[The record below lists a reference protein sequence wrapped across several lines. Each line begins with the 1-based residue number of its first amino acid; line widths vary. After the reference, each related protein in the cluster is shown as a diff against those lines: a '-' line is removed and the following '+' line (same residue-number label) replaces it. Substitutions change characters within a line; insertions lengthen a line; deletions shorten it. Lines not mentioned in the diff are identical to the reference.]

1 MDRASMIHAEP
12 YLNSFIPEY
21 NHKSGMFLCMS
32 GTAEVLINNS
42 VYRLEKGVLY
52 VVSPLVTIHRI
63 SQSADFD
70 GIHILDDWEVFYPVI
85 HTIIDTILQLK
96 LWNSPCLRL
105 NETEIEFLISRSA
118 LIEGKRK
125 EMENAS
131 IAEEKNLILR
141 MIQLLEQETMLEII
155 RVYFRNKTV
164 ESHPMDK
171 KESIVYNFIYSLH
184 FNFKQQRSVTFY
196 ADEARL
202 STGYFTA
209 VVREKTG
216 RTPSE
221 WIIDITITQAKLLL
235 EKTKKSIKEIA
246 ADLNFPEQ
254 FTFRKYF
261 KQHTGIAPKEYRANS
276 SCTNNVSH

>member
-96 LWNSPCLRL
+96 LRNSPCLRL
-105 NETEIEFLISRSA
+105 NETEVDFLISRND
-118 LIEGKRK
+118 LIEGKRR

-171 KESIVYNFIYSLH
+171 KESIVFYFIYSLH

-246 ADLNFPEQ
+246 AELNFPEQ

-261 KQHTGIAPKEYRANS
+261 KQHTGIAPKEYRLN
-276 SCTNNVSH
+276 CNKVSVQ

>member
-1 MDRASMIHAEP
+1 MLYTFL
-12 YLNSFIPEY
+12 YLCFLSPEL

-52 VVSPLVTIHRI
+52 VVSPLVSIHRI

-96 LWNSPCLRL
+96 LRNSPCLRL
-105 NETEIEFLISRSA
+105 NETEVEFLISRNA

-196 ADEARL
+196 AEEARL

-261 KQHTGIAPKEYRANS
+261 KQHTGIAPKEYRAKCGKS
-276 SCTNNVSH
+276 LI

>member
-96 LWNSPCLRL
+96 LRNSPCLRL
-105 NETEIEFLISRSA
+105 NETEVEFLISRSD
-118 LIEGKRK
+118 LIEAKRR

-171 KESIVYNFIYSLH
+171 KESIVYNFIHSLH

-196 ADEARL
+196 AEEARL
-202 STGYFTA
+202 SNGYFTA

-261 KQHTGIAPKEYRANS
+261 KQHTGIAPKEYRLN
-276 SCTNNVSH
+276 CNKVSVQ

>member
-96 LWNSPCLRL
+96 LRNSPCLRL
-105 NETEIEFLISRSA
+105 NETEVDFLISRND
-118 LIEGKRK
+118 LIEGKRR

-261 KQHTGIAPKEYRANS
+261 KQHTGIAPKEYRFNCNKIS
-276 SCTNNVSH
+276 VQ

>member
-1 MDRASMIHAEP
+1 MIHAEP

-96 LWNSPCLRL
+96 LRNSPCLRL
-105 NETEIEFLISRSA
+105 NETEVEFLISRSD
-118 LIEGKRK
+118 LIEAKCR

-164 ESHPMDK
+164 VSHPMDK

-184 FNFKQQRSVTFY
+184 FNFKQQRSVMFY
-196 ADEARL
+196 AKEARL

-221 WIIDITITQAKLLL
+221 WIIDIKITQAKLLL

-276 SCTNNVSH
+276 SCTDNISR

>member
-1 MDRASMIHAEP
+1 M
-12 YLNSFIPEY
+12 
-21 NHKSGMFLCMS
+21 
-32 GTAEVLINNS
+32 
-42 VYRLEKGVLY
+42 LY

-96 LWNSPCLRL
+96 LRNSPCLRL
-105 NETEIEFLISRSA
+105 NETEVDFLISRND
-118 LIEGKRK
+118 LIEGKRR

-246 ADLNFPEQ
+246 AELNFPEQ

-261 KQHTGIAPKEYRANS
+261 KQHTGIAPKEYRLN
-276 SCTNNVSH
+276 CNKVSVQ

>member
-96 LWNSPCLRL
+96 LRNSPCLRL
-105 NETEIEFLISRSA
+105 NETEVEFLISRND
-118 LIEGKRK
+118 LIEAKRR

-196 ADEARL
+196 AEEARL

-221 WIIDITITQAKLLL
+221 WIIDITITRAKLLL

-261 KQHTGIAPKEYRANS
+261 KQHTGIAPKEYRAKCGKS
-276 SCTNNVSH
+276 LI

>member
-1 MDRASMIHAEP
+1 
-12 YLNSFIPEY
+12 
-21 NHKSGMFLCMS
+21 
-32 GTAEVLINNS
+32 
-42 VYRLEKGVLY
+42 
-52 VVSPLVTIHRI
+52 
-63 SQSADFD
+63 
-70 GIHILDDWEVFYPVI
+70 
-85 HTIIDTILQLK
+85 
-96 LWNSPCLRL
+96 
-105 NETEIEFLISRSA
+105 
-118 LIEGKRK
+118 
-125 EMENAS
+125 
-131 IAEEKNLILR
+131 

-246 ADLNFPEQ
+246 AELNFPEQ

-261 KQHTGIAPKEYRANS
+261 KQHTGIAPKEYRLN
-276 SCTNNVSH
+276 CNKVSVQ

>member
-52 VVSPLVTIHRI
+52 VINPLVTIHRI

-96 LWNSPCLRL
+96 LRNSPCLRL
-105 NETEIEFLISRSA
+105 NETEVEFLISRSG
-118 LIEGKRK
+118 LIEGKRR

-196 ADEARL
+196 AEEARL

-246 ADLNFPEQ
+246 AELNFPEQ

-261 KQHTGIAPKEYRANS
+261 KQHTGIAPKEYRAKRGES
-276 SCTNNVSH
+276 PI

>member
-1 MDRASMIHAEP
+1 MIHAEP

-96 LWNSPCLRL
+96 LRNSPCLRL
-105 NETEIEFLISRSA
+105 NETEVDFLISRND
-118 LIEGKRK
+118 LIEGKRR

-246 ADLNFPEQ
+246 AELNFPEQ

-261 KQHTGIAPKEYRANS
+261 KQHTGIAPKEYRLN
-276 SCTNNVSH
+276 CNKVSVQ

>member
-1 MDRASMIHAEP
+1 MIHAEP

-96 LWNSPCLRL
+96 LRNSPCLRL
-105 NETEIEFLISRSA
+105 NETEIEFLISRND
-118 LIEGKRK
+118 LIDGKRR

-184 FNFKQQRSVTFY
+184 FNFKQQRSVMFY
-196 ADEARL
+196 AEEARL

-261 KQHTGIAPKEYRANS
+261 KQHTGIAPKEYRLN
-276 SCTNNVSH
+276 CNKVSVQ

>member
-1 MDRASMIHAEP
+1 MIHAEP

-96 LWNSPCLRL
+96 LRNSPCLRL
-105 NETEIEFLISRSA
+105 NETEVEFLISRSD
-118 LIEGKRK
+118 LIEAKRR

-184 FNFKQQRSVTFY
+184 FNFKQQRSVMFY
-196 ADEARL
+196 AKEARL

-276 SCTNNVSH
+276 SCTDNISR

>member
-96 LWNSPCLRL
+96 LRNSPCLRL
-105 NETEIEFLISRSA
+105 NETEVDFLISRND
-118 LIEGKRK
+118 LIEGKRR

-246 ADLNFPEQ
+246 AELNFPEQ

-261 KQHTGIAPKEYRANS
+261 KQHTGIAPKEYRLN
-276 SCTNNVSH
+276 CNKVSVQ

>member
-1 MDRASMIHAEP
+1 MIHAEP

-96 LWNSPCLRL
+96 LRNSPCLRL
-105 NETEIEFLISRSA
+105 NETEVEFLISRSD
-118 LIEGKRK
+118 LIEAKRR

-141 MIQLLEQETMLEII
+141 MIQLLEQETMEII

-184 FNFKQQRSVTFY
+184 FNFKQQRSVMFY
-196 ADEARL
+196 AKEARL

-276 SCTNNVSH
+276 SCTDNISR

>member
-1 MDRASMIHAEP
+1 MIHAEP

-96 LWNSPCLRL
+96 LRNSPCLRL
-105 NETEIEFLISRSA
+105 NETEIEFLISRND

-196 ADEARL
+196 AEEARL
-202 STGYFTA
+202 SNGYFTA

-261 KQHTGIAPKEYRANS
+261 KQHTGIAPKEYRAKCGKS
-276 SCTNNVSH
+276 LI

>member
-1 MDRASMIHAEP
+1 MDRASMIHADP

-63 SQSADFD
+63 SQSSDFD

-96 LWNSPCLRL
+96 LRNSPCLRL
-105 NETEIEFLISRSA
+105 NETEVEFLISRND
-118 LIEGKRK
+118 LIEAKRR

-196 ADEARL
+196 AEEARL

-261 KQHTGIAPKEYRANS
+261 KQHTGIAPKEYRAS
-276 SCTNNVSH
+276 SGCTDNVSR

>member
-1 MDRASMIHAEP
+1 MIHAEL

-52 VVSPLVTIHRI
+52 VVSPLVSIHRI

-96 LWNSPCLRL
+96 LRNSPCLRL
-105 NETEIEFLISRSA
+105 NETEVEFLISRNA

-196 ADEARL
+196 AEEARL

-261 KQHTGIAPKEYRANS
+261 KQHTGIAPKEYRAKCGKS
-276 SCTNNVSH
+276 LI

>member
-1 MDRASMIHAEP
+1 MIHAEP

-52 VVSPLVTIHRI
+52 VINPLVTIHRI

-96 LWNSPCLRL
+96 LRNSPCLRL
-105 NETEIEFLISRSA
+105 NETEVEFLISRSG
-118 LIEGKRK
+118 LIEGKRR

-196 ADEARL
+196 AEEARL

-246 ADLNFPEQ
+246 AELNFPEQ

-261 KQHTGIAPKEYRANS
+261 KQHTGIAPKEYRAKRGES
-276 SCTNNVSH
+276 PI

>member
-52 VVSPLVTIHRI
+52 VISPLVTIHRI

-96 LWNSPCLRL
+96 LRNSPCLRL
-105 NETEIEFLISRSA
+105 NETEVEFLISRND
-118 LIEGKRK
+118 LIEGKRR

-184 FNFKQQRSVTFY
+184 FNFKQQRSVMFY
-196 ADEARL
+196 AEEARL

-209 VVREKTG
+209 VVKEKTG

>member
-1 MDRASMIHAEP
+1 MIHAEP

-96 LWNSPCLRL
+96 LRNSPCLRL
-105 NETEIEFLISRSA
+105 NETEVEFLISRSD
-118 LIEGKRK
+118 LIEAKRR

-171 KESIVYNFIYSLH
+171 KESIVYNFIHSLH

-196 ADEARL
+196 AEEARL
-202 STGYFTA
+202 SNGYFTA

-261 KQHTGIAPKEYRANS
+261 KQHTGIAPKEYRLN
-276 SCTNNVSH
+276 CNKVSVQ

>member
-96 LWNSPCLRL
+96 LRNSPCLQL
-105 NETEIEFLISRSA
+105 NETEVDFLISRND
-118 LIEGKRK
+118 LIEGKRR

-261 KQHTGIAPKEYRANS
+261 KQHTGIAPKEYRLNCNKIS
-276 SCTNNVSH
+276 VQ

>member
-96 LWNSPCLRL
+96 LRNSPCLRL
-105 NETEIEFLISRSA
+105 NETEVEFLISRSD
-118 LIEGKRK
+118 LIEAKRR

-196 ADEARL
+196 AEEARL

-261 KQHTGIAPKEYRANS
+261 KQHTGIAPKEYRAKCGKS
-276 SCTNNVSH
+276 LI

>member
-1 MDRASMIHAEP
+1 MDRASMIHAEL

-52 VVSPLVTIHRI
+52 VVSPLVSIHRI

-96 LWNSPCLRL
+96 LRNSPCLRL
-105 NETEIEFLISRSA
+105 NETEVEFLISRNA

-196 ADEARL
+196 AEEARL

-261 KQHTGIAPKEYRANS
+261 KQHTGIAPKEYRAKCGKS
-276 SCTNNVSH
+276 LI

>member
-32 GTAEVLINNS
+32 GTAEVLINNL

-96 LWNSPCLRL
+96 LRNSPCLRL
-105 NETEIEFLISRSA
+105 NETEIEFLISRND
-118 LIEGKRK
+118 LIEAKRR

-196 ADEARL
+196 AEEARL

-246 ADLNFPEQ
+246 AELNFPEQ

-261 KQHTGIAPKEYRANS
+261 KQHTGIAPKEYRAKCGKS
-276 SCTNNVSH
+276 LI

>member
-1 MDRASMIHAEP
+1 MIHAEP

-96 LWNSPCLRL
+96 LRNSPCLRL
-105 NETEIEFLISRSA
+105 NETEVEFLISRSD
-118 LIEGKRK
+118 LIEAKRR

-155 RVYFRNKTV
+155 RVYFRNKTI

-196 ADEARL
+196 AEEARL

-261 KQHTGIAPKEYRANS
+261 KQHTGIAPKEYRAKCGKS
-276 SCTNNVSH
+276 LI

>member
-1 MDRASMIHAEP
+1 MNEAGIIDEQM
-12 YLNSFIPEY
+12 YLNDFIPEY
-21 NHKSGMFLCMS
+21 DHKSGVFLCMS
-32 GTAEVLINNS
+32 GVAEVLINNS
-42 VYRLEKGVLY
+42 VYHLDKGVLY

-96 LWNSPCLRL
+96 LRNNPCLRL
-105 NETEIEFLISRSA
+105 NEAEVEFLIARYNLLANKRS
-118 LIEGKRK
+118 

-131 IAEEKNLILR
+131 IAEEKNLILH
-141 MIQLLEQETMLEII
+141 MIQLLEQETLLEVIQS
-155 RVYFRNKTV
+155 YFRNKTV

-196 ADEARL
+196 ANEARL

-221 WIIDITITQAKLLL
+221 WIIDITIIQAKLLL

-246 ADLNFPEQ
+246 AELNFPEQ

-261 KQHTGIAPKEYRANS
+261 KQHTGIAPREYRAKRGKS
-276 SCTNNVSH
+276 LI

>member
-1 MDRASMIHAEP
+1 
-12 YLNSFIPEY
+12 
-21 NHKSGMFLCMS
+21 MS

-96 LWNSPCLRL
+96 LRNSPCLRL

-196 ADEARL
+196 AEEARL

-261 KQHTGIAPKEYRANS
+261 KQHTGIAPKEYRAS
-276 SCTNNVSH
+276 SGCTDNVSR

>member
-32 GTAEVLINNS
+32 GTAEVLINIS

-96 LWNSPCLRL
+96 LRNSPCLRL
-105 NETEIEFLISRSA
+105 NETEVDFLISRND
-118 LIEGKRK
+118 LIEGKRR

-246 ADLNFPEQ
+246 AELNFPEQ

-261 KQHTGIAPKEYRANS
+261 KQHTGIAPKEYRLN
-276 SCTNNVSH
+276 CNKVSVQ

>member
-96 LWNSPCLRL
+96 LRNSPCLRL
-105 NETEIEFLISRSA
+105 NETEVEFLISRSD
-118 LIEGKRK
+118 LIEAKRR

-184 FNFKQQRSVTFY
+184 FNFKQQRSVMFY
-196 ADEARL
+196 AKEARL

-221 WIIDITITQAKLLL
+221 WIINITITQAKLLL

-276 SCTNNVSH
+276 SCTDNISR

>member
-96 LWNSPCLRL
+96 LRNSPCLRL
-105 NETEIEFLISRSA
+105 NETEVEFLISRND
-118 LIEGKRK
+118 LIEAKRR

-196 ADEARL
+196 AEEARL

-261 KQHTGIAPKEYRANS
+261 KQHTGIAPKEYRAKCGKS
-276 SCTNNVSH
+276 LI

>member
-1 MDRASMIHAEP
+1 MIHAEP

-96 LWNSPCLRL
+96 LRNSPCLRL
-105 NETEIEFLISRSA
+105 NETEVEFLISRND
-118 LIEGKRK
+118 LIERKRR

-141 MIQLLEQETMLEII
+141 MVQLLEQETMLEII

-196 ADEARL
+196 AEEARL

-261 KQHTGIAPKEYRANS
+261 KQHTGIAPKEYRLNCNKIS
-276 SCTNNVSH
+276 VQ

>member
-96 LWNSPCLRL
+96 LRNSPCLRL
-105 NETEIEFLISRSA
+105 NETEVDFLISRND
-118 LIEGKRK
+118 LIEGKRR

-202 STGYFTA
+202 STSYFTA

-246 ADLNFPEQ
+246 AELNFPEQ

-261 KQHTGIAPKEYRANS
+261 KQHTGIAPKEYRLN
-276 SCTNNVSH
+276 CNKVSVQ

>member
-1 MDRASMIHAEP
+1 MIHAEP

-96 LWNSPCLRL
+96 LRNSPCLRL
-105 NETEIEFLISRSA
+105 NETEVDFLISRND
-118 LIEGKRK
+118 LIEGKRR

-261 KQHTGIAPKEYRANS
+261 KQHTGIAPKEYRFNCNKIS
-276 SCTNNVSH
+276 VQ

>member
-96 LWNSPCLRL
+96 LRNSPCLRL
-105 NETEIEFLISRSA
+105 NETEIEFLISRND

-196 ADEARL
+196 AEEARL
-202 STGYFTA
+202 SNGYFTA

-261 KQHTGIAPKEYRANS
+261 KQHTGIAPKEYRAKCGKS
-276 SCTNNVSH
+276 LI

>member
-85 HTIIDTILQLK
+85 HPIIDTILQLK
-96 LWNSPCLRL
+96 LRNSPCLRL
-105 NETEIEFLISRSA
+105 NETEVDFLISRND
-118 LIEGKRK
+118 LIEGKRR

-246 ADLNFPEQ
+246 AELNFPEQ

-261 KQHTGIAPKEYRANS
+261 KQHTGIAPKEYRLN
-276 SCTNNVSH
+276 CNKVSVQ

>member
-32 GTAEVLINNS
+32 GTAEVLINNA

-96 LWNSPCLRL
+96 LRNSPCLRL
-105 NETEIEFLISRSA
+105 NETEVEFLISRND
-118 LIEGKRK
+118 LIEGKRR

-196 ADEARL
+196 AEEARL

-261 KQHTGIAPKEYRANS
+261 KQHTGIAPKEYRVIRCENS
-276 SCTNNVSH
+276 IIQ

>member
-96 LWNSPCLRL
+96 LRNSPCLRL
-105 NETEIEFLISRSA
+105 NETEVEFLISRSD
-118 LIEGKRK
+118 LIEAKRR

-141 MIQLLEQETMLEII
+141 MIQLLEQETMEII

-184 FNFKQQRSVTFY
+184 FNFKQQRSVMFY
-196 ADEARL
+196 AKEARL

-276 SCTNNVSH
+276 SCTDNISR